1 MPAECPVCYN
11 TFTDDG
17 RRAYS
22 VCPKGHT
29 CCKDCVIH
37 LMGSRHS
44 RFNECRDHDYLYFTI
59 KDVIRYNEDFLKCV
73 ICRYEKKTPPGK
85 QVTFNWIPTRL
96 LEDDAEKPKF
106 AGIGVKEREK
116 LSSQITQNASTV
128 EQQITSLMKALKGQ
142 KSMLKDFQQHEDEQM
157 QLLVW
162 EHDSKTKELIEMEE
176 KIAKLKGEH
185 HNTIEDMKSDI
196 DFTVR
201 KTKEL
206 EEKAKEKI
214 RKLEEMADARIKQK
228 EEEAER
234 WIQEKRETTQA
245 EMYRIARIKT
255 REELEESRKQMEEE
269 IAELYA
275 KKISEFDFYKQ
286 QTEEQ
291 LTQDQIQV
299 GASIKARLENF
310 ESEMDLRRKQVEAE
324 IDLRRKQVEFE
335 MEKYIS
341 EKKSQDKEYRSKKNE
356 EFNTK
361 FNEAKAKYEKDL
373 ESFECTKE
381 QFRTFRNLR
390 EKCIKK
396 TTYFDKN
403 QFRMI
408 TKEDQIVDNDEIM
421 LWSMLQYFLSGRTM
435 VLSLDEFFKHR
446 HEQMETKAAMQ
457 YWEEYTPESFF
468 FKGIAKMKNF
478 RS

>member
-1 MPAECPVCYN
+1 
-11 TFTDDG
+11 
-17 RRAYS
+17 
-22 VCPKGHT
+22 
-29 CCKDCVIH
+29 
-37 LMGSRHS
+37 
-44 RFNECRDHDYLYFTI
+44 
-59 KDVIRYNEDFLKCV
+59 
-73 ICRYEKKTPPGK
+73 
-85 QVTFNWIPTRL
+85 
-96 LEDDAEKPKF
+96 
-106 AGIGVKEREK
+106 
-116 LSSQITQNASTV
+116 
-128 EQQITSLMKALKGQ
+128 MK
-142 KSMLKDFQQHEDEQM
+142 
-157 QLLVW
+157 
-162 EHDSKTKELIEMEE
+162 E
-176 KIAKLKGEH
+176 KIAKLNEEH
-185 HNTIEDMKSDI
+185 HITIEAMMSHRQ
-196 DFTVR
+196 FTVR

-245 EMYRIARIKT
+245 EMYRIARIKS

-286 QTEEQ
+286 QTEKQ

-299 GASIKARLENF
+299 GASIKPRL
-310 ESEMDLRRKQVEAE
+310 
-324 IDLRRKQVEFE
+324 
-335 MEKYIS
+335 
-341 EKKSQDKEYRSKKNE
+341 
-356 EFNTK
+356 TK

-390 EKCIKK
+390 EKCIKR
-396 TTYFDKN
+396 TTYFNRK

-457 YWEEYTPESFF
+457 HWEEYTPESFF

-478 RS
+478 